1 MFFQKNGVMFI
12 CNMFLRGNNSMLM
25 VVSYKSLKYLIEL
38 WKPIDFQ
45 KKDTSH
51 PLHVNLSNMIIQ
63 HIEGPWFYYA
73 MKKNLETHIG
83 GELH

>member
-1 MFFQKNGVMFI
+1 M
-12 CNMFLRGNNSMLM
+12 
-25 VVSYKSLKYLIEL
+25 IEL